1 MLLGLS
7 GQPLQAEVQK
17 ALRAFVVL
25 RVAVSRFL
33 GFRGF
38 GLGFASFTYLS
49 LTQAV
54 LVFDSRMTEATKDQ
68 KRGALQARGL
78 L

>member
-25 RVAVSRFL
+25 WVAVSRFL

-38 GLGFASFTYLS
+38 GLGF
-49 LTQAV
+49 
-54 LVFDSRMTEATKDQ
+54 
-68 KRGALQARGL
+68 RGL
-78 L
+78 CFFSCGFQGQILLVVPFMTPRLVR